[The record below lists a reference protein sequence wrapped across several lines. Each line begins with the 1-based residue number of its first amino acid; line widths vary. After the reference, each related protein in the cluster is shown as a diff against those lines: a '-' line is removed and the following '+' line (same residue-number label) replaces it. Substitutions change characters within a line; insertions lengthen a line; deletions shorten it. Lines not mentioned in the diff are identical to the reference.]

1 MANAKVFE
9 ELKAALNGASASQ
22 LNSHST
28 LKAAEALLTCLR
40 YPSPSSHCGS
50 HCHEVLQSSPTPSA
64 CPDRVCCHSSRDGV
78 AGGGGAYAPVG
89 ASGAPSLHYGM
100 SYVDGS
106 APPRYPSSEH
116 HLPFLCNK
124 ASAGHVNAHGVNTH
138 GYSAKAVATEKGR
151 STEGVMKGSS
161 WSSNY

>member
-40 YPSPSSHCGS
+40 
-50 HCHEVLQSSPTPSA
+50 
-64 CPDRVCCHSSRDGV
+64 RDGV

-100 SYVDGS
+100 SYVDG
-106 APPRYPSSEH
+106 
-116 HLPFLCNK
+116 NK